1 MAEVSDVGEENI
13 AGGIA
18 MMERYARLAVCRGRG
33 LTLAPEIAVGRK
45 KAWPRKKRGLT
56 DCSVCKNDEKA
67 SVIYP
72 LDFKASIC
80 ILPLRK
86 SELNI
91 ARLEL
96 LRKTS

>member
-1 MAEVSDVGEENI
+1 MAGLSDVGDENI
-13 AGGIA
+13 AGGFA
-18 MMERYARLAVCRGRG
+18 MIERYARLAVCKGP
-33 LTLAPEIAVGRK
+33 TLALEIAAERK
-45 KAWPRKKRGLT
+45 KEWRRWKRGLT

-72 LDFKASIC
+72 LDFKAPIC
-80 ILPLRK
+80 VVPLGK
-86 SELNI
+86 SKLNI

>member
-1 MAEVSDVGEENI
+1 MAGESDVGDENI
-13 AGGIA
+13 AGGFA
-18 MMERYARLAVCRGRG
+18 MIERYARLAVCKG
-33 LTLAPEIAVGRK
+33 LTLALEIAVGRK
-45 KAWPRKKRGLT
+45 KEWPRGKGGLT
-56 DCSVCKNDEKA
+56 DCSVHKNDEKA

-72 LDFKASIC
+72 LDFKAPIC

-86 SELNI
+86 SKLNI